1 MQKTFSYFG
10 KDNWNPRTYFEII
23 TAVVAVIGISFAL
36 AGIVVSFFHNV
47 DRYQADL
54 LQIVST
60 IFLILVP
67 VVYKSLIGDK
77 V

>member
-1 MQKTFSYFG
+1 MQKTFSYSVND
-10 KDNWNPRTYFEII
+10 KWKPRTYFELM
-23 TAVVAVIGISFAL
+23 TAVVAVMGILFAL
-36 AGIVVSFFHNV
+36 TGIVVSFFHNV

-67 VVYKSLIGDK
+67 VVYKTLIGDK